1 MLNLLNNV
9 LGVAVIVG
17 GLALLI
23 KDELCKDVVKL
34 FKRRRKEIVTKHKR
48 VTNEELQDKLERK
61 RREFEEFKEYIEN
74 CPQPEDMEVAENL
87 NIEFDWDNISF
98 IERMTVDDIV
108 MNVNNKLLENGCRV
122 DYRNIALH
130 TLRNPF
136 PSFN

>member
-1 MLNLLNNV
+1 M
-9 LGVAVIVG
+9 
-17 GLALLI
+17 
-23 KDELCKDVVKL
+23 KL
-34 FKRRRKEIVTKHKR
+34 FMGLVVIGVFVAGVVDKALEVLNRRKKKVADREQFKR
-48 VTNEELQDKLERK
+48 ELQEKLERK

-74 CPQPEDMEVAENL
+74 CPQPEDVEVAENL

-108 MNVNNKLLENGCRV
+108 MNVNDKLLENGCRV